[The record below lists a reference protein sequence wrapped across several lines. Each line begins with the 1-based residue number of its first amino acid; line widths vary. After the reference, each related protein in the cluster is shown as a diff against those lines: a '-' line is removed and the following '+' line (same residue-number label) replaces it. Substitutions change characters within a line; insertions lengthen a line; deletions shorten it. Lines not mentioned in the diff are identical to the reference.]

1 MLDFFCKRLGFKRAL
16 IQTRTGL
23 EHERSVKAVTSLK
36 SFIIV
41 TKKKSNVRRMN
52 PNPIKLM
59 DAE

>member
-1 MLDFFCKRLGFKRAL
+1 M